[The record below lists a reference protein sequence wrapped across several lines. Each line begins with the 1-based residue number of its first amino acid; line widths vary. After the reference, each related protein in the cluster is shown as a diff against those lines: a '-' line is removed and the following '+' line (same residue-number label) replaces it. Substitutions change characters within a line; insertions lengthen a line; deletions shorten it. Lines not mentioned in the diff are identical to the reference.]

1 MPSSAA
7 VQALLQRDW
16 QPEPG
21 ASDEDIANLERE
33 LSFTI
38 PDEYRA
44 LLRASN
50 GGEGPLKTCPL
61 RLCLYDV
68 AFAREIWKDPF
79 YREQYAGYFFFGS
92 SGGGDSIA
100 IDIGSGQ
107 AGSIV
112 TIDCIAG
119 EDSKEV
125 IAPDFLHFLGSV
137 GAEAAE

>member
-1 MPSSAA
+1 MPTSAA

-16 QPEPG
+16 HPEPG
-21 ASDEDIANLERE
+21 ASDDELANLERE
-33 LSFTI
+33 LSFAI

-44 LLRASN
+44 LLAASN
-50 GGEGPLKTCPL
+50 GGEGPLTTSPL

-68 AFAREIWKDPF
+68 GFAREIWKDPF

-100 IDIGSGQ
+100 IDIRSGQ
-107 AGSIV
+107 AGCIV

-125 IAPDFLHFLGSV
+125 IAPDFLQFLGNV
-137 GAEAAE
+137 GVEAAE